1 MPVHEMSKW
10 EFVLNSPEWV
20 GVIASAIF
28 AVCTVAIIWRQV
40 CVMQAQVR
48 VMQWQGRNSSR
59 HEQTQ
64 NQLLRLQHEHEWIL
78 RLNAEREQLLKSA
91 RDLYL
96 TASGLKEEQAITDV
110 LNWGRLQDVAY
121 ELHRRLDIL
130 DSTVFTGQYDQ
141 WYASLDDYVEAVLA
155 AVSKD
160 YEFQET
166 YKLKDDGP
174 VLSTRKSL
182 KAAVEHSKPI
192 DILLNM
198 ESAIRME
205 FFDFKK
211 KWDSVLPSF
220 DEFEERC

>member
-1 MPVHEMSKW
+1 
-10 EFVLNSPEWV
+10 LNSPEWV
-20 GVIASAIF
+20 GVIASTVF
-28 AVCTVAIIWRQV
+28 AVCTIAIIWRQV

-59 HEQTQ
+59 HEQIQ
-64 NQLLRLQHEHEWIL
+64 NQLLRLQHEHEWLL

-96 TASGLKEEQAITDV
+96 TASSLKEEQSIADV
-110 LNWGRLQDVAY
+110 LNWGRLQDIAY

-141 WYASLDDYVEAVLA
+141 WYASLDDYVESVLA
-155 AVSKD
+155 TVSND
-160 YEFQET
+160 YELRET
-166 YKLKDDGP
+166 YKLKDEGP

-182 KAAVEHSKPI
+182 QAAVEQYKPM
-192 DILLNM
+192 DIFLNM

-211 KWDSVLPSF
+211 RWDAILPLRSKRAL
-220 DEFEERC
+220 EAR